1 MNSTELF
8 PLAERREN
16 RIVICGVATREFAH
30 RYSIRHLAVEIIPV
44 ALDEE
49 TGEPILILH
58 RRSEFKES
66 GPGLL
71 DVCGGHMTFDPELFS
86 SIPCDDPEAIRRAF
100 ELTAHREAA
109 EEVRVGAESGEDP
122 TAAQA
127 SDRPASGGQAGKAGQ
142 GRDWTM
148 SDHLNRFGD
157 DKFFFESE
165 TRAPDGRSVDAEFSQ
180 AWVLGLDPGR
190 EVEIWDT
197 DSEGERS
204 LPVHRLTFA
213 KLLDD
218 YCVAPEEFSGGITR
232 ILEYLLGDNDAREN
246 FENLLG
252 EAARSA
258 AGKS

>member
-30 RYSIRHLAVEIIPV
+30 RNSIRHLAVEIIPV

-49 TGEPILILH
+49 TGEPVLILH

-66 GPGLL
+66 GPGRL
-71 DVCGGHMTFDPELFS
+71 DVCGGHMTFDPELFT

-100 ELTAHREAA
+100 ELTARREAA
-109 EEVRVGAESGEDP
+109 EEVRVGAEPDEASPDE
-122 TAAQA
+122 QA
-127 SDRPASGGQAGKAGQ
+127 SDGQAGEAPQAGVWLM
-142 GRDWTM
+142 GE
-148 SDHLNRFGD
+148 HLHRFGAED
-157 DKFFFESE
+157 FFFESE

-180 AWVLGLDPGR
+180 AWVLGLEPGR
-190 EVEIWDT
+190 AVEIWDT
-197 DSEGERS
+197 DPEGERS

-218 YCVAPEEFSGGITR
+218 YCIAPDDFGGGITR
-232 ILEYLLGDNDAREN
+232 ILEYLLGDNDARVA

-252 EAARSA
+252 EAALNA